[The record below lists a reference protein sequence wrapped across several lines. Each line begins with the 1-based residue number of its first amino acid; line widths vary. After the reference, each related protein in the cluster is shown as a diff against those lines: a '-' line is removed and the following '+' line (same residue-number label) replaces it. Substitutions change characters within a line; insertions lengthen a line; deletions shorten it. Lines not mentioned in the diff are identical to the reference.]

1 MVHSRKGSV
10 YSCCLCT
17 CNVFIFVVLLQQND
31 SVFFPFIFRTP
42 NLQVF
47 WPKSE
52 YIFNIQQC

>member
-10 YSCCLCT
+10 YSCCLCM
-17 CNVFIFVVLLQQND
+17 CNVLVLLQQND

-47 WPKSE
+47 WLKSE